1 MIPKLFLPIISR
13 FSGLRNLPLF
23 ALGIFSFLQT
33 STYSQTNVL
42 YSENFNVAKTFVWSG
57 SGDATNPSSAN
68 VAFSANVV
76 TNLANN
82 GFPTAPTNG
91 YLALTANSSGKAT
104 NAGWWAVQVLTNV
117 STPNGLGQT
126 DLSKISLTAKVR
138 AKGLP
143 TNGAAAILRI
153 MASGDNPGSP
163 TAGYKRITFEPV
175 LLQGQDWQTI
185 GGTFD
190 DAGLEAAKGSRYNFS
205 TTATSY
211 EITVELSGYNQS
223 TASGYV
229 AYNNPTGPSHFGR
242 KNPGLAPNSSIRFE
256 FDDIRLAVVNPGAQT
271 TAIGAVSPKSGGI
284 GSSITITGVAF
295 GSSPSVSF
303 NGTQASSVT
312 VNGDGTS
319 LTAVVPAGA
328 TTGKITVVGSNA
340 TASSPYDFFVTSPTN
355 LLADPNF
362 DTSQAQE
369 FWTYFEGAR
378 IITTNNLAPD
388 AVTAWNNIPGA
399 QAGTPFMLFP
409 GWEGTPFAGFMQEN
423 IPFNAANGDFFTAT
437 FQAKFEGNFAA
448 SPINI
453 AFMDGS
459 GAEIAAKD
467 ITAEVKANQKTAGDL
482 GSWNSYQATFKATPA
497 ILSAGRLTLKFQP
510 LFRAYQTNLGSV
522 FVDQVSLTQTNS
534 AAVGPQIS
542 LKIGGIPHPSN
553 NLSKTLISPLV
564 GQITTYQFK
573 VENTGAEDLNVTS
586 VAVSGSS
593 FSVTDGTSPRTIS
606 PGSST
611 TYLVRATPLASGL
624 LTGTLTINNNDKD
637 YTDRTFAIPLTAIAA
652 NLADT
657 FDGSETAGNLGWVGS
672 ASSSNLLATSSI
684 TTSNGNL
691 RLQINSPSTITDW
704 NWSLGVQKTF
714 VSPGTLNLSN
724 CQLSLRLCATGAF
737 TSSTITNNRPD
748 LATNKFEL
756 LLESL
761 NQYQEPTGSIRFGAW
776 VDERDPSKTPGD
788 LAYLSPDGTNDRV
801 VLTLPNTTNQYT
813 TFNFTNLSLS
823 NNTVRTAFDGSSPYF
838 RLTLRAMDANF
849 GRDTNNTILVDSLGL
864 SLSQVGFGLAN
875 GGFELDASNIPV
887 PVPPLSW
894 LQYPTEG
901 VNKDILT
908 NGVSVYN
915 QANTNDL
922 STIFQAYAGTKAMK
936 IWAQNWKPD
945 GVNWAGPVQ
954 TGTVYQEFLASS
966 SLAAGAKIY
975 ARGMAKIFSI
985 DPLTGGST
993 FSFGFKYLNSQ
1004 DQEVGRDVA
1013 TLTSSNSGSYLNR
1026 WLPLTANGTIPV
1038 GADKIQLIC
1047 EFVQNAESDQGSV
1060 YLDDLSVGFGS
1071 VTPSVTVGS
1080 TPYTLVWSDEFDGTT
1095 LNAANWVPEVGRGP
1109 NDDGWGNNEAQTY
1122 TTNNAN
1128 LRVENGNLVLQAVK
1142 SGSSWSS
1149 ARIKSQGLRSFKYGK
1164 IEFRA
1169 KLPSGVGPWPAAWM
1183 MGTNISTVPWPA
1195 CGEIDVMEWRA
1206 SNDGTTKDAN
1216 TVGHALHSPARN
1228 GGTPVEPPNRSSVAN
1243 PSTEFHTYAVVW
1255 TSNNMVFS
1263 VDGSNTA
1270 TLTPPSADAAAFRQ
1284 EFFLLLNLAMGG
1296 NYVGN
1301 TIDSSLTSATYEVD
1315 YVRVYQDPATLSAP
1329 ADTTPPAISLSGA
1342 NPVSVNW
1349 GVAYSDAGATAFDAG
1364 DNANVAV
1371 ITNNPVNTGVPGTYL
1386 VTYTATDSKSN
1397 TASTNRTVNVTM
1409 ANGGTNRG
1417 ADGLTDVLRYAFGGT
1432 GTNSIP
1438 STLLP
1443 SNTVSGG
1450 NLVLTYYARTNA
1462 NVNLV
1467 PVVSTDLANSN
1478 SWTNAGVTV
1487 TNLSTVST
1495 NGTTLEKRQATTPV
1509 SGTKKF
1515 LRLKATYT
1523 P

>member
-1 MIPKLFLPIISR
+1 MLFLATNSR

-23 ALGIFSFLQT
+23 ALGIFTFLQT
-33 STYSQTNVL
+33 PGYSQTNVL
-42 YSENFNVAKTFVWSG
+42 YFEDFNLPKSLVWSG
-57 SGDATNPSSAN
+57 SGEGVGS
-68 VAFSANVV
+68 FSASVV
-76 TNLANN
+76 TNLASN
-82 GFPTAPTNG
+82 GFPTAPASG
-91 YLALTANSSGKAT
+91 YLALAANSANKAT
-104 NAGWWAVQVLTNV
+104 NAGWWAVGILTNV

-126 DLSKISLTAKVR
+126 DLSKISLTARVR

-153 MASGDNPGSP
+153 MASGDDPRS
-163 TAGYKRITFEPV
+163 TTLYKRITFEPV

-190 DAGLEAAKGSRYNFS
+190 DAGLQAASGSRYNFS

-223 TASGYV
+223 TTSNYV
-229 AYNNPTGPSHFGR
+229 AYNSPTGPSNGGR

-256 FDDIRLAVVNPGAQT
+256 FDDIRLAVVSPAAQT

-295 GSSPSVSF
+295 GPSPAVSF
-303 NGTQASSVT
+303 NGTPASSVT

-319 LTAVVPAGA
+319 LTAVVPSGA

-340 TASSPYDFFVTSPTN
+340 TATSPYNFFITTPSN

-369 FWTYFEGAR
+369 FWNFFEGAR
-378 IITTNNLAPD
+378 LITTNNVAPD
-388 AVTAWNNIPGA
+388 ATTGWNNIPGA
-399 QAGTPFMLFP
+399 QVSTPFMLFP

-437 FQAKFEGNFAA
+437 FQAKFEGNFSA

-459 GAEIAAKD
+459 GAEIATKD
-467 ITAEVKANQKTAGDL
+467 ITAEVKANQKTSGEL
-482 GSWNSYQATFKATPA
+482 GTWKAYQATFKATPA

-534 AAVGPQIS
+534 AAVGPQIG

-564 GQITTYQFK
+564 GQVTTYQFK

-637 YTDRTFAIPLTAIAA
+637 TTDRTFAIPLTAIAA

-691 RLQINSPSTITDW
+691 RLKINASSTATDW
-704 NWSLGVQKTF
+704 DWNFAARKSF
-714 VSPGTLNLSN
+714 VSPGALNLSN
-724 CQLSLRLCATGAF
+724 SQLSLRLCATGAL
-737 TSSTITNNRPD
+737 SLAGRPD
-748 LATNKFEL
+748 LLTNKFEL

-761 NQYQEPTGSIRFGAW
+761 NQYEETTGSIRFGAW
-776 VDERDPSKTPGD
+776 VDEKNYSATKGSTN
-788 LAYLSPDGTNDRV
+788 YFSPDGTNDRV
-801 VLTLPNTTNQYT
+801 VLTLPDTTNLYT
-813 TFNFTNLSLS
+813 TFNFTNLALS
-823 NNTVRTAFDGSSPYF
+823 NSTVRTNFDVNAPYF
-838 RLTLRAMDANF
+838 RLTLRANDANF
-849 GRDTNNTILVDSLGL
+849 MRDTNNTILVDSLGL
-864 SLSQVGFGLAN
+864 SLSQVGFGLVN

-887 PVPPLSW
+887 PVPPLAW
-894 LQYPTEG
+894 TQNPPDG

-915 QANTNDL
+915 QTNTNDL
-922 STIFQAYAGTKAMK
+922 STIFQAYTGTKAMK

-945 GVNWAGPVQ
+945 GVNWEGPVQ

-985 DPLTGGST
+985 DPLTGGNT

-1026 WLPLTANGTIPV
+1026 WLPLTANGTIPA
-1038 GADKIQLIC
+1038 GADKIRLIC

-1095 LNAANWVPEVGRGP
+1095 LNPANWVPEVGRGP
-1109 NDDGWGNNEAQTY
+1109 NNDGWGNNEAQTY

-1128 LRVENGNLVLQAVK
+1128 LRVENGSLILQAVK
-1142 SGSSWSS
+1142 SGSSWTS

-1183 MGTNISTVPWPA
+1183 MGTNISTAGWPA
-1195 CGEIDVMEWRA
+1195 CGEIDVLEWRA
-1206 SNDGTTKDAN
+1206 GYNGATNDAN

-1228 GGTPVEPPNRSSVAN
+1228 GGNPVEPANRSSVTN

-1263 VDGSNTA
+1263 VDGVDKA

-1296 NYVGN
+1296 SYLGTNN
-1301 TIDSSLTSATYEVD
+1301 ATSISSSLTDATYEVD

-1329 ADTTPPAISLSGA
+1329 ADTTPPAITLSGA

-1349 GVAYSDAGATAFDAG
+1349 GAAYSDAGATAFDAG
-1364 DNANVAV
+1364 DNANVTV
-1371 ITNNPVNTGVPGTYL
+1371 TTNNPVNTGVPGTYL
-1386 VTYTATDSKSN
+1386 VTYTGTDSKSN
-1397 TASTNRTVNVTM
+1397 TASTNRTVNVSM
-1409 ANGGTNRG
+1409 ANSGTNRG

-1432 GTNSIP
+1432 GTSSIS

-1450 NLVLTYYARTNA
+1450 NLVLTYYARTNS

-1495 NGTTLEKRQATTPV
+1495 NGTTLEKRQATTPA
-1509 SGTKKF
+1509 SGTRKF